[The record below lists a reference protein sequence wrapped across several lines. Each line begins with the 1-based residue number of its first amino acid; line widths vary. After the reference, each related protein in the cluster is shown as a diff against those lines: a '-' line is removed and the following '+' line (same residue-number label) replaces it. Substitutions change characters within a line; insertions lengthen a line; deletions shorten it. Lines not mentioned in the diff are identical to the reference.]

1 MEKSEAFCFV
11 WNTKQVKFFR
21 QNPAYALVAVLF
33 FSCLYIWVLLL
44 SPRGSDGV
52 VTVKALDAAVFGSID
67 PKIGSLQKVQTI
79 LAAQDIEGGLGAI
92 QKTSGCAVRGPLPDS
107 LCTPGSVF
115 ATAGTS
121 TICVSGY
128 TKTVRNVPTKLRKQI
143 YAAYNIAYPPPTGTY
158 ELDHL
163 VPLAIGGDNSAANL
177 FPEAAVPKPGFREKD
192 VVEVYLQRE
201 VCAGNLDLVAA
212 QKQVATDWVAVYNA
226 LDSGTVSEIK
236 QKYRNWSN

>member
-1 MEKSEAFCFV
+1 M
-11 WNTKQVKFFR
+11 KFFK
-21 QNPAYALVAVLF
+21 QNPAYAFLSVLF
-33 FSCLYIWVLLL
+33 FACLYIWVLLL
-44 SPRGSDGV
+44 SPHGSDGV
-52 VTVKALDAAVFGSID
+52 VTVKALDAAVFGAVEPEAS
-67 PKIGSLQKVQTI
+67 SLQKVRAI
-79 LAAQDIEGGLGAI
+79 LAAQGGEDGLGAV

-128 TKTVRNVPTKLRKQI
+128 TKTVRSVSTKLRKQI

-177 FPEAAVPKPGFREKD
+177 FPEAATPKPGFREKD

-212 QKQVATDWVAVYNA
+212 QKQVATDWVVVYKA